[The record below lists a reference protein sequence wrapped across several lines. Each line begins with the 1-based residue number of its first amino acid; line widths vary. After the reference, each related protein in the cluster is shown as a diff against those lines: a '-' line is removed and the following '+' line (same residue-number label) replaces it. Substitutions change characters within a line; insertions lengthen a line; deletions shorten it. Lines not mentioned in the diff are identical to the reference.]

1 MNYVQG
7 FLNEQQK
14 LNILGLSDFVIYV
27 NVFFSLTFKNVK
39 EEAEHLETVCK
50 SMLYVCFL
58 CVFFFNLF
66 KTGERETYSWILC
79 VVLRVWTKTEG
90 QADAVSYES
99 ACSLLN
105 CSTNEE
111 IKKW

>member
-1 MNYVQG
+1 MQ
-7 FLNEQQK
+7 
-14 LNILGLSDFVIYV
+14 IYV
-27 NVFFSLTFKNVK
+27 VCMFFMFFFLTFSR
-39 EEAEHLETVCK
+39 L
-50 SMLYVCFL
+50 
-58 CVFFFNLF
+58 
-66 KTGERETYSWILC
+66 GRETYSWILC

-111 IKKW
+111 IKKWQCLLFKESNRRKKHTLSLGVHALTTEASDETTVF